1 MGDYNAG
8 DWNTGDWNKASFSA
22 GCFNTEEQN
31 ITLFNKLSDWK
42 YRDWLCSDARNIL
55 NKMPATVEWLD
66 RDKMDDNSE
75 EHHPECKVTGG
86 YLKASEANSRQ
97 LRWDSL
103 ADYERK
109 IIEALPNFD
118 PCIFFQCTGI
128 KVEEE

>member
-1 MGDYNAG
+1 M
-8 DWNTGDWNKASFSA
+8 
-22 GCFNTEEQN
+22 
-31 ITLFNKLSDWK
+31 
-42 YRDWLCSDARNIL
+42 